1 MTKAQ
6 KYVSLHHHSTFSYM
20 DGFGGP
26 DQHAE
31 RTAELGQTAQAL
43 TEHGNV
49 TSHVKHEQAC
59 DKVGIKP
66 LFGLEAYT
74 GPVGEEQSRFK
85 WHLTLLAADQEGY
98 RNLLRATSQGWE
110 DFYY

>member
-1 MTKAQ
+1 
-6 KYVSLHHHSTFSYM
+6 M
-20 DGFGGP
+20 DGFGMP
-26 DQHAE
+26 EAHVNQ
-31 RTAELGQTAQAL
+31 TAALGQRAQAV

-59 DKVGIKP
+59 QQAGIKP

-85 WHLTLLAADQEGY
+85 WHLTLLAETQEGY
-98 RNLLRATSQGWE
+98 RNLLRATSQGWD
-110 DFYY
+110 DFYYEPTI